1 MPTRPLPATVGDDT
15 ERKKIINRLRRLE
28 GQVRGLQSMVKN
40 RAACEQVLT
49 QVMACKSALS
59 QVSMHVIGHAMK
71 SCLVDESLNNR
82 DELIGAAFEVYL
94 HYRELSEGAF
104 SAPNTIP
111 ATPERLLEKL
121 GELET
126 QLCEVQAVIEAP
138 SDCESALLGLTRAS
152 STLNDISLTI
162 LGHAMQDCLI
172 DECATSRD
180 AVINQAIQVFLRY
193 SSCVK

>member
-28 GQVRGLQSMVKN
+28 GQVRGLQSMVES

-59 QVSMHVIGHAMK
+59 QVAMHVIGHAMK
-71 SCLVDESLNNR
+71 SCLVDETLR
-82 DELIGAAFEVYL
+82 DRGELIGAAFDVYL
-94 HYRELSEGAF
+94 HYRELSDEAF
-104 SAPNTIP
+104 AAPNTTP
-111 ATPERLLEKL
+111 ATPEKLLLRLK
-121 GELET
+121 ELEG
-126 QLCEVQAVIEAP
+126 QLCDVQDVITAP

-180 AVINQAIQVFLRY
+180 AVIDQAIQVFLRY
-193 SSCVK
+193 SSCVR